1 MFLRP
6 LNIVFFHISDH
17 FVLELI
23 RGAKTPDP
31 GHLILQLLDLVH
43 VVDHALSLLAS
54 NLQVKFNWLPTLA
67 AAVLEI
73 ELQYPAR

>member
-1 MFLRP
+1 MFLHP

-23 RGAKTPDP
+23 RGTKTPDP

-54 NLQVKFNWLPTLA
+54 NLQDQVNWLPTLA
-67 AAVLEI
+67 VGVLEI
-73 ELQYPAR
+73 ELQFPER

>member
-1 MFLRP
+1 MLFHL
-6 LNIVFFHISDH
+6 LNIVFFIISDH

-54 NLQVKFNWLPTLA
+54 NLQVQVN
-67 AAVLEI
+67 
-73 ELQYPAR
+73 

>member
-1 MFLRP
+1 MLIYF
-6 LNIVFFHISDH
+6 LNIVFFHIISDH

-54 NLQVKFNWLPTLA
+54 NLKVQVNWLPPLA
-67 AAVLEI
+67 ADNV
-73 ELQYPAR
+73 RD